1 MTIHD
6 IPDECLRRGAQRQG
20 VNMTKLTERHL
31 IERVQ
36 DNLKQMMS
44 EHHRAI

>member
-20 VNMTKLTERHL
+20 VNMTKLTERQL
-31 IERVQ
+31 IERGALRVVLDKGQ
-36 DNLKQMMS
+36 TYTM
-44 EHHRAI
+44 